1 MGTEVASKLQSSK
14 FGIICLTPS
23 NIHADWILF
32 EAGALSKTLENTRTC
47 TLLIGIDHADIE
59 FPLAQFQHTQT
70 SKSEIFKLASTIN
83 KHLDAGSL
91 TDEHLK
97 IAFEKWWPEL
107 EAPLA
112 SLPSEGTEPS
122 TRRTDR
128 QLLEEMLEL
137 LRSENRST
145 AATSRIR
152 SNRQRREVT
161 KCPACSLV
169 QFASEEHCRRC
180 GAPIEVNKSVVG
192 AMSDMALVINA
203 IVSATL
209 QHGRFGQCS
218 CDPCPDGSFLVTA
231 TDKAGKKFTIS
242 VPPDAQFDFLHDS
255 VRSAFDEA
263 VAIGQ

>member
-1 MGTEVASKLQSSK
+1 MEIFISWSGTRSRHIAQALKGWLPMVINAVRPWLSSADIDKGARWGTEVASKLQSSK

-47 TLLIGIDHADIE
+47 TLLIGVDHADIE
-59 FPLAQFQHTQT
+59 FPLAQFQHTQI
-70 SKSEIFKLASTIN
+70 SKSEILKLVTTIN

-97 IAFEKWWPEL
+97 TAFEKWWPEL

-152 SNRQRREVT
+152 SR
-161 KCPACSLV
+161 
-169 QFASEEHCRRC
+169 SEEHTS
-180 GAPIEVNKSVVG
+180 E
-192 AMSDMALVINA
+192 L
-203 IVSATL
+203 
-209 QHGRFGQCS
+209 
-218 CDPCPDGSFLVTA
+218 
-231 TDKAGKKFTIS
+231 
-242 VPPDAQFDFLHDS
+242 
-255 VRSAFDEA
+255 
-263 VAIGQ
+263 